1 MSIDLADIHALS
13 DFSRNSRRFIQ
24 RLKKTGKPSVLTVN
38 GQAEVVIQSAKAYQ
52 KLIKNQELLDSLR
65 GISRGLE
72 QANRNEGRSMRLV
85 IEKLARERGVSLK

>member
-13 DFSRNSRRFIQ
+13 DFSRNSKQFIR

-38 GQAEVVIQSAKAYQ
+38 GQAQVVIQSAKAYQ
-52 KLIKNQELLDSLR
+52 KLIKNQELLDSIR

-72 QANRNEGRSMRLV
+72 QANRNEGRSMRLM
-85 IEKLARERGVSLK
+85 IEELARERGVSLK